1 MVYPG
6 LKTVAI
12 FLSNSNLETF
22 DVATWTR
29 VSVNLPSIIEKEF
42 RTGRDAFL
50 DFVDNP
56 YVYYTSGAVIYSL
69 KHLKENRIFFEGRI
83 TADLELNLQLMMHGN
98 VAFIDEQIYIIRRHG
113 NNASTSVTDLHELEY
128 SYLDLLR
135 VIYNKAKIT
144 WPDEQALDEWY
155 NKTILRHLEK
165 SIYLVRL
172 QNNYKLSM
180 QFHRILYKK
189 YRREYLNLIKKHPK
203 YILKIILNR

>member
-1 MVYPG
+1 M
-6 LKTVAI
+6 
-12 FLSNSNLETF
+12 
-22 DVATWTR
+22 
-29 VSVNLPSIIEKEF
+29 
-42 RTGRDAFL
+42 
-50 DFVDNP
+50 
-56 YVYYTSGAVIYSL
+56 
-69 KHLKENRIFFEGRI
+69 KENRIFFEGRI

-144 WPDEQALDEWY
+144 WPDEPALDEWY